1 MTNQNDG
8 GLLGRITALA
18 LILAVAYGVRG
29 IASGKIGCPMTSTGS
44 CCMPCAH
51 HEETPAGAAVVDAEA
66 EPDALKN
73 IPAPAP
79 APAPA
84 KK

>member
-29 IASGKIGCPMTSTGS
+29 IASGKMGCPVMSATGG
-44 CCMPCAH
+44 CCMTGAH
-51 HEETPAGAAVVDAEA
+51 HDEAAAPAA
-66 EPDALKN
+66 PDAADLDAHKN